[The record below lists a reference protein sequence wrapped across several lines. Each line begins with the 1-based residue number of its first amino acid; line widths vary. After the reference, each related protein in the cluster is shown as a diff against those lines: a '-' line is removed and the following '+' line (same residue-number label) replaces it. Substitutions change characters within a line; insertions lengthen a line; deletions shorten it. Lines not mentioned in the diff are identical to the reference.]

1 MGADHTRTRAEP
13 ALVKALTRAHGAQR
27 MLDSGRYASI
37 CDMAAAERI
46 ERGYLGRIL
55 RLALL
60 ASDIVEAIL
69 HGRQPGSFGE
79 GHCLWKELTPRP
91 RRPVRMVSR
100 PSFPAFPRRAV
111 QAKALW

>member
-1 MGADHTRTRAEP
+1 
-13 ALVKALTRAHGAQR
+13 

-37 CDMAAAERI
+37 SDVAAAERI
-46 ERGYLGRIL
+46 ERDYLGRIL
-55 RLALL
+55 RLTLL

-69 HGRQPGSFGE
+69 HGLQPESFGE
-79 GHCLWKELTPRP
+79 EGHSLWKEPTPRP